1 MAATPT
7 IDPTEFAG
15 KGVVITGAAGIF
27 GRWFA
32 EAFAEAGAR
41 LCLSDNREECLAEL
55 CSNPASVERI
65 LTHPTELRDADSIAA
80 LATLVEGEWG
90 AADIVI
96 NNAGIYPSGFLL
108 DLRPDDWDQIMDV
121 NLRAPFLLSTM
132 LAKSMIKAKRKGA
145 IINVSSGASR
155 KMRRSVVPYCVSKTA
170 LDRLTKG
177 LAIELAEYGIRVNA
191 VEPGFAAGSEVSH
204 LTDAHLAAVTDAIPL
219 GRKSDR
225 RDAANAAMF
234 LASEAA
240 SYITGATLAVDGGN
254 AIGSLAVYQEKQSA
268 L

>member
-1 MAATPT
+1 MIAAPF
-7 IDPTEFAG
+7 IDPAQFAG

-32 EAFAEAGAR
+32 EAFAAAGAR
-41 LCLSDNREECLAEL
+41 LCLSDNRADALLSLTKEIGANE
-55 CSNPASVERI
+55 PP
-65 LTHPTELRDADSIAA
+65 LTHATELRDADSIAE
-80 LATLVEGEWG
+80 LATFVEDKWG

-108 DLRPDDWDQIMDV
+108 DLEPDEWDAIMDI
-121 NLRAPFLLSTM
+121 NLRAPFLLSTSM
-132 LAKSMIKAKRKGA
+132 AKSMIRAKRGGN
-145 IINVSSGASR
+145 IVTVSSGASR

-177 LAIELAEYGIRVNA
+177 LAVELAEYGIRVNA
-191 VEPGFAAGSEVSH
+191 VEPGFATGSEVSH
-204 LTDAHLAAVTDAIPL
+204 LTNAHKSAVTGSIPL
-219 GRKSDR
+219 GRASQRD
-225 RDAANAAMF
+225 DAANAVMF

-254 AIGSLAVYQEKQSA
+254 SIGSLTVYQDKQAA

>member
-1 MAATPT
+1 MTKPLV
-7 IDPTEFAG
+7 DPDQFAG

-27 GRWFA
+27 GCWFA
-32 EAFAEAGAR
+32 EAFAKAGAR
-41 LCLSDNREECLAEL
+41 LCLSDNRADALAALADEL
-55 CSNPASVERI
+55 DKGERP
-65 LTHPTELRDADSIAA
+65 LTHATELREADSIAG
-80 LATLVEGEWG
+80 LAKLVEQEWG

-108 DLRPDDWDQIMDV
+108 DLAPDDWDRIMDI
-121 NLRAPFLLSTM
+121 NLRAPFLLSTA
-132 LAKSMIKAKRKGA
+132 LAKSMIKAGRKGA
-145 IINVSSGASR
+145 IVNVSSGASR

-204 LTDAHLAAVTDAIPL
+204 LTDAHLDAVTGSIPL
-219 GRKSDR
+219 GRASGAE
-225 RDAANAAMF
+225 DAANAALF
-234 LASEAA
+234 LASDAA
-240 SYITGATLAVDGGN
+240 AYITGATLAVDGGN
-254 AIGSLAVYQEKQSA
+254 SIGSLAVYQDKQAA